1 MSLVQNKP
9 IFFRYKTALDA
20 LLKVL
25 EPGGHLIIGDHVGV
39 WGLYRWEK
47 NTLNFVFPVLISAK
61 CG

>member
-1 MSLVQNKP
+1 MDRIKT
-9 IFFRYKTALDA
+9 IYYFRYKTALEA

-47 NTLNFVFPVLISAK
+47 NT
-61 CG
+61 